1 MSAIGGRRKPPKQGK
16 NSDFGPNLDF
26 SLSYGWRVSGG
37 GYFSPGTLSEYYLI
51 PTLST
56 RHTEIPEKIA
66 LRIGKSQSKSTDFGF
81 RPGIYYRVLW

>member
-26 SLSYGWRVSGG
+26 SHSYGWCVGEVGSVWPR
-37 GYFSPGTLSEYYLI
+37 PLSEYYLI

-66 LRIGKSQSKSTDFGF
+66 LRM
-81 RPGIYYRVLW
+81 